1 MDSKNKYSNELLYS
15 GFRFADGGCCDG
27 RGNFYFLD
35 SLDKKI
41 YRIDGKTLKM
51 TMYFESPFK
60 INSIGFD
67 TRDNIV
73 VVGEYSIPREA
84 TLNGKEI
91 INNLPPD
98 SYGTSYGFW
107 YDSRAIVVAF
117 TIDKNGD
124 IEKLHKVN
132 IGDIKPERVLYPGN
146 RWRDG
151 NDFEQVVTYNPKK
164 AFLAKDG
171 KTIIPCHYDLMRAN
185 NLSRSKPGRKLYSV
199 DELYK
204 RVWQCDITE
213 DGLLENPVPIIEEG
227 DYKVRK
233 FNNKIYVADDNIKI
247 YEDFKLS
254 DTIRLPQ
261 RPTTFDFGGEK
272 RKNLI
277 VTTRHAVY
285 LVKDY

>member
-1 MDSKNKYSNELLYS
+1 
-15 GFRFADGGCCDG
+15 
-27 RGNFYFLD
+27 
-35 SLDKKI
+35 
-41 YRIDGKTLKM
+41 M

-132 IGDIKPERVLYPGN
+132 IGDIKPKEFYIRETVGEMKMTLNRLLPTIQRRHFWQKTER
-146 RWRDG
+146 
-151 NDFEQVVTYNPKK
+151 Q
-164 AFLAKDG
+164 
-171 KTIIPCHYDLMRAN
+171 
-185 NLSRSKPGRKLYSV
+185 LS
-199 DELYK
+199 
-204 RVWQCDITE
+204 
-213 DGLLENPVPIIEEG
+213 
-227 DYKVRK
+227 
-233 FNNKIYVADDNIKI
+233 
-247 YEDFKLS
+247 
-254 DTIRLPQ
+254 
-261 RPTTFDFGGEK
+261 
-272 RKNLI
+272 
-277 VTTRHAVY
+277 HATMI
-285 LVKDY
+285 